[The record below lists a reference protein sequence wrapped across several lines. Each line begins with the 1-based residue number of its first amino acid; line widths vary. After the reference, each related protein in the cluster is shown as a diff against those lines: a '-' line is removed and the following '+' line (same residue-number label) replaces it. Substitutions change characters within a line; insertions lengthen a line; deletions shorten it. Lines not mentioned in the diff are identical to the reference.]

1 MATAVA
7 SSKHWAFQ
15 LFKMGVLYDG
25 LPRRFLST
33 TSPISRIVV
42 VGADKAGAGMEA
54 ALAEIAEAKQLQGW
68 VNVPEDCVR
77 PLQYITLHGTRPA
90 GMNEPTEADVAG
102 SEKILEL
109 GFFARV
115 SSDLE
120 DPSIT

>member
-1 MATAVA
+1 
-7 SSKHWAFQ
+7 
-15 LFKMGVLYDG
+15 
-25 LPRRFLST
+25 
-33 TSPISRIVV
+33 
-42 VGADKAGAGMEA
+42 MEA